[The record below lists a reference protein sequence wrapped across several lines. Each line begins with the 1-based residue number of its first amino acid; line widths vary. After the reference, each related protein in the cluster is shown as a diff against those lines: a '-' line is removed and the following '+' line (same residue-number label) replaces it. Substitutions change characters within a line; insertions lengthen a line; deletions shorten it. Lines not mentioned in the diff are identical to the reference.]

1 MARISRRSI
10 QSPLPDNLISWPR
23 RKVVQEPD
31 GGKAVE
37 KVVAIK
43 PPNFREAV
51 FTIVGISPLVGHR
64 FSEKVRREMEQKMK
78 TGKEASKQENRDP
91 QAGKSFLMK
100 TKVFGIGFQ

>member
-1 MARISRRSI
+1 
-10 QSPLPDNLISWPR
+10 LISWPR
-23 RKVVQEPD
+23 RKAVQEPD

-78 TGKEASKQENRDP
+78 TGKAASSKRIAIHRQGNRF
-91 QAGKSFLMK
+91 S
-100 TKVFGIGFQ
+100 